1 MLTKMSFGKIK
12 YNTPN
17 IVDTRQIKLKSISHG
32 FHERSAFFSHCGNII
47 KKTKDYIVKSNGKDY
62 IMNSQ
67 YNNNGQEQQNTGGSY
82 AYNEDDMSWQNTSA
96 PQYSWEYRN
105 NGWQQN
111 NVSPPPIKPP
121 KKKGKGALK
130 GISLVLACAIAG
142 FGGGMVADY
151 INGSDQT
158 VVYRTAENSET
169 EPSNISLNE
178 SGYSLADVAAVAGQ
192 SVVSLTTET
201 SVSQGFGFGE
211 QQVMG
216 AGSGVI
222 LSEDGTI
229 ITNNHVISGADKVT
243 VTLSDGSEYEAEI
256 VGGDPLTDVGVIKID
271 ADGLVPAVVGDSSTL
286 AIGETCVAIGNSM
299 GTLGGTVTDGIISA
313 IDRDVSI
320 EGYTMELIQMSAA
333 VSPGNSGGGLF
344 NSKGELIGIVNAKS
358 SDERSEGLGFAIPVN
373 TAIEVSEQLVESGY
387 VQGRPAMGI
396 SAVTVA
402 TEADAYEI
410 GVSKA
415 GVYIIE
421 INKNSAAEKAG
432 MLIGDRIISVD
443 GYEVLSS
450 SELATLISEKEVG
463 DAVEVILER
472 EGRVETITVT
482 LQESQASTA
491 AE

>member
-1 MLTKMSFGKIK
+1 
-12 YNTPN
+12 
-17 IVDTRQIKLKSISHG
+17 
-32 FHERSAFFSHCGNII
+32 
-47 KKTKDYIVKSNGKDY
+47 
-62 IMNSQ
+62 MNSQ
-67 YNNNGQEQQNTGGSY
+67 YNKDQEQQNNGGNY
-82 AYNEDDMSWQNTSA
+82 AYRKSDMPWQSNSS

-111 NVSPPPIKPP
+111 NVSPPPIQQP

-130 GISLVLACAIAG
+130 AVSLVLACAVAG

-151 INGSDQT
+151 INGNDQT
-158 VVYRTAENSET
+158 VVYRTADSGEA
-169 EPSNISLNE
+169 EPSNIALNE
-178 SGYSLADVAAVAGQ
+178 GGYSLADVAAIAGQ
-192 SVVSLTTET
+192 SVVSITTET
-201 SVSQGFGFGE
+201 LVSQGFGFGE
-211 QQVMG
+211 QSVMG

-229 ITNNHVISGADKVT
+229 ITNNHVISGVDKVI

-256 VGGDPLTDVGVIKID
+256 LGGDALTDVGVVKID
-271 ADGLVPAVVGDSSTL
+271 AEGLVPAVIGDSSEL
-286 AIGETCVAIGNSM
+286 EIGETCVAIGNSM

-313 IDRDVSI
+313 INRDVSI

-373 TAIEVSEQLVESGY
+373 TAAEVSEQLVESGY
-387 VQGRPAMGI
+387 VQGRPALGV

-402 TEADAYEI
+402 DEADAFEL

-421 INKNSAAEKAG
+421 VNNGSAAEDAG
-432 MLIGDRIISVD
+432 IMIGDRIISVD
-443 GYEVLSS
+443 GDEVLTS
-450 SELATLISEKEVG
+450 SELATLISEKAVG
-463 DAVEVILER
+463 DSVEVILER
-472 EGRVETITVT
+472 EGRVEAFSVV
-482 LQESQASTA
+482 LKESQASA
-491 AE
+491 K